1 MRRKSMWMLAFLAM
15 AITAGWSQAGGGRQP
30 ANTGEQNQTAATPD
44 QASEQQNDNGQQP
57 TDSGEQSQ
65 SIPMPG
71 QDIEPKSENRQ
82 PADNSSEGQT
92 APISTQ
98 QVEAQTKA
106 SNPMWV
112 TEPSPY
118 ELAPNQRSFMT
129 VGLTLSE
136 SGQFI
141 PANGRSNPFQAY
153 SATRLY
159 ASVDLVK
166 IIRRYT
172 TSISYRGGGFF
183 YRNSGSPWSEY
194 EVQQL
199 TASENISWPRTKLT
213 LEDSLSDFPGASFG
227 SSAYGGASAYN
238 LGSPGG
244 TGSSTSDFFGF
255 NQFGGLGQVNHLTN
269 TVLAQ
274 VTHELTPRAGVTFAG
289 AYAQTSYF
297 ASNLINSRQFSA
309 LAGYNYELTPRS
321 QISLEYGYQGFR
333 FPSGDSTDAHSAQLL
348 YEHTLSSRMSLGMGG
363 GPQFETS
370 HTPTIIAIGPFQ
382 IPVTLT
388 SHQTGVIAFATL
400 NYALRSGS
408 CNVYYEHL
416 LTSGSGL
423 FAGATS
429 DVTAFSFNRPIFP
442 SWTTNFAAGFVRLGN
457 VGNKSAGILGTA
469 FEYGYASVG
478 VSRKFGRNITLSAS
492 YQFNDQTQTSACA
505 ASSGCGSI
513 VHTALISVSWHTLPI
528 RLDRGSDFKGD
539 ASAVENPQRDSPNP
553 APDTESPGPAPRD

>member
-1 MRRKSMWMLAFLAM
+1 MRRKSIWTLAFLAI

-30 ANTGEQNQTAATPD
+30 AHTGEQNQTAATPD
-44 QASEQQNDNGQQP
+44 QTSEQQTDNGQQP
-57 TDSGEQSQ
+57 ADSGEQTQ
-65 SIPMPG
+65 SAPMPG
-71 QDIEPKSENRQ
+71 QDIEPKSENGQ
-82 PADNSSEGQT
+82 QADNSSEAGQT

-98 QVEAQTKA
+98 QIESQTKA

-141 PANGRSNPFQAY
+141 PANGQSNPFQAY

-194 EVQQL
+194 EIQQL
-199 TASENISWPRTKLT
+199 TASENISWQRTNLVI
-213 LEDSLSDFPGASFG
+213 EDSLSDFPGASFG

-238 LGSPGG
+238 LGG
-244 TGSSTSDFFGF
+244 TTSSTSDFFGF
-255 NQFGGLGQVNHLTN
+255 NQFGGLGQANHLTN
-269 TVLAQ
+269 VALAQ
-274 VTHELTPRAGVTFAG
+274 VTQELTPRTGITFAG

-297 ASNLINSRQFSA
+297 GNYLINSRQFSA

-321 QISLEYGYQGFR
+321 QISLAYGYQGFR
-333 FPSGDSTDAHSAQLL
+333 FPGGSATDANSVQLL
-348 YEHTLSSRMSLGMGG
+348 YEHTLSSRMSLGLGG
-363 GPQFETS
+363 GPQFITS
-370 HTPTIIAIGPFQ
+370 HTPTVIVIGPFQ
-382 IPVTLT
+382 IPITLT

-408 CNVYYEHL
+408 LNVYYEHL

-429 DVTAFSFNRPIFP
+429 DITAFSLSRPILP
-442 SWTTNFAAGFVRLGN
+442 AWTTNFAAGFVRLGS

-492 YQFNDQTQTSACA
+492 YQFNDQTQASGCS

-528 RLDRGSDFKGD
+528 RLDRGSDVKGD
-539 ASAVENPQRDSPNP
+539 AVTVENPQSDLPNP
-553 APDTESPGPAPRD
+553 APDAETPAPPPPD